1 MVNSTSN
8 KIFASNRKANFQFIL
23 LEKFEAGLSLLGS
36 EVKAIREGKVNI
48 KESYVKINNNELF
61 VIGMNIGDYSHKGY
75 SSHSPT
81 REKKLLLHK
90 IEILKIIKEVNIKG
104 KTIIPIK
111 IYLKSGKIKIQ
122 ISIAKGKKIWDKR
135 QSKREKDIE
144 KKIQRIKR
152 SSNA

>member
-135 QSKREKDIE
+135 QSKKEKDIE
-144 KKIQRIKR
+144 KKIQRINR
-152 SSNA
+152 S

>member
-1 MVNSTSN
+1 MTKSISK
-8 KIFASNRKANFQFIL
+8 KIFATNKKANFQYALF
-23 LEKFEAGLSLLGS
+23 EKFEAGLSLLGS

-48 KESYVKINNNELF
+48 KESYVKISDNELF

-75 SSHSPT
+75 SSHNPL

-90 IEILKIIKEVNIKG
+90 NEILKIIKDVNVKG
-104 KTIIPIK
+104 KTIVPIK

-135 QSKREKDIE
+135 ESKKEKDIE
-144 KKIQRIKR
+144 RNLQRINR
-152 SSNA
+152 S